1 MSVARIFKVEQ
12 LDLLGDLP
20 RRQPRPPLVH
30 QLGEDAVRS
39 ALLHLAQPPKL
50 RQLVVRHPHVGLLAR
65 APNKFESAD
74 STEKKKEGR
83 AKACRTSSA
92 CTYVSVK
99 GSNSAVGTAVRKLH
113 GKKTQTSLPTSTDVG
128 LLTARES
135 EGGSSLVPTQ

>member
-1 MSVARIFKVEQ
+1 MPVARVFKVEQ

-65 APNKFESAD
+65 APNKVRVSRLNRKKRRPRESLP
-74 STEKKKEGR
+74 
-83 AKACRTSSA
+83 
-92 CTYVSVK
+92 YLVSLYIRFCK
-99 GSNSAVGTAVRKLH
+99 RLQLRRGNGGQEAAWE
-113 GKKTQTSLPTSTDVG
+113 KTQTSLPTSTGVG

-135 EGGSSLVPTQ
+135 EAGSSLVPTQ